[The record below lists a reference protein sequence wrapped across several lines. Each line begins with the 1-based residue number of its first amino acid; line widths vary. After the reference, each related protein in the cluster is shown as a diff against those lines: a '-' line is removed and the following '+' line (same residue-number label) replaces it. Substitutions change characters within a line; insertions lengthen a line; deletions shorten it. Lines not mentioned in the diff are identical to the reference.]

1 MSGIRLAF
9 IAAAVSGISIFANAQ
24 AVSAFPNATLF
35 TTLKNVI
42 VGAALVAAVLVWR
55 RADVRGLATRQWAGL
70 ATLGVIGGSIP
81 FVLFFEG
88 LARSVNAGDAS
99 FIHKTLF
106 VWVALGALAFLPRE
120 RLGSGQLAAL
130 GVLLVAQLLL
140 GAPRSVS
147 VGPGELMILA
157 ATLLWS
163 AEIVIARR
171 LLARTSSIIAS
182 AGRMG
187 GGALVLLAYTGAT
200 GQLTLALSPL
210 QWSWLGIT
218 AVLLLAF
225 VSSWYAALE
234 RAPATAVTSVL
245 TLGAPITAALAL
257 LAGRPAPSALQLA
270 GYALLCLAALA
281 FVALPYLPAAR
292 HARRAAGA

>member
-1 MSGIRLAF
+1 MSGIRLAL
-9 IAAAVSGISIFANAQ
+9 IAATVSGISIFLNAQ
-24 AVSAFPNATLF
+24 AIAAFPNATLF

-55 RADVRGLATRQWAGL
+55 RADLRGLAARQWAGL
-70 ATLGVIGGSIP
+70 AALGVIGGSIP

-130 GVLLVAQLLL
+130 GVLLGAQLLL
-140 GAPRSVS
+140 GAPRAVNA
-147 VGPGELMILA
+147 GPGELMILA

-171 LLARTSSIIAS
+171 LLSSTSSVIAS

-234 RAPATAVTSVL
+234 RAPATAVTCLL
-245 TLGAPITAALAL
+245 TLGAPITAALSLA
-257 LAGRPAPSALQLA
+257 AGRAPSTQQLA

-281 FVALPYLPAAR
+281 FVMLPRLEEK
-292 HARRAAGA
+292 RRSRRIAGA

>member
-1 MSGIRLAF
+1 MNGIRLAL
-9 IAAAVSGISIFANAQ
+9 IAAIVSGISIFVNAQ
-24 AVSAFPNATLF
+24 AISAFPNATLF

-42 VGAALVAAVLVWR
+42 VGAALVAVVLVWR
-55 RADVRGLATRQWAGL
+55 RADVRRLAARQWAGL
-70 ATLGVIGGSIP
+70 AALGVVGGSVP

-88 LARSVNAGDAS
+88 LSRSVNAADAS

-120 RLGSGQLAAL
+120 RLGAGQLAAL
-130 GVLLVAQLLL
+130 AVLLAAQLLL
-140 GAPRSVS
+140 GAPRSFN

-163 AEIVIARR
+163 AEIVVARR
-171 LLARTSSIIAS
+171 LLSGTSSAVAA

-187 GGALVLLAYTGAT
+187 GGAIVMLAYAGAT

-210 QWSWLGIT
+210 QWAWIVVT
-218 AVLLLAF
+218 ALLLCAF
-225 VSSWYAALE
+225 VSTWYAALE
-234 RAPATAVTSVL
+234 RAPATAVTCML

-257 LAGRPAPSALQLA
+257 LSGRPAPSLPQLA
-270 GYALLCLAALA
+270 GYALVVVAVSA
-281 FVALPYLPAAR
+281 FLALPRIAR
-292 HARRAAGA
+292 SVHVRAAAGT

>member
-1 MSGIRLAF
+1 MSGIRLALL
-9 IAAAVSGISIFANAQ
+9 AAAVSGVSIFVNAQ
-24 AVSAFPNATLF
+24 AVSAFQNATLF

-42 VGAALVAAVLVWR
+42 VGAALVAVVLVWR
-55 RADVRGLATRQWAGL
+55 RADVRGLAKRQWAGL
-70 ATLGVIGGSIP
+70 AALGVVGGSIP

-140 GAPRSVS
+140 GAPKSVNA
-147 VGPGELMILA
+147 GAGELMILA

-171 LLARTSSIIAS
+171 LLPSTSSVIAS

-210 QWSWLGIT
+210 QWSWLAIT
-218 AVLLLAF
+218 AILLLAF

-234 RAPATAVTSVL
+234 RAPATAVTCVL

-257 LAGRPAPSALQLA
+257 LAGRPAPSPLQLA

-281 FVALPYLPAAR
+281 FIALPHLAAS
-292 HARRAAGA
+292 RRAREAGAA

>member
-1 MSGIRLAF
+1 MSGIRLALL
-9 IAAAVSGISIFANAQ
+9 AATVSGVSIFVNAQ

-42 VGAALVAAVLVWR
+42 VGAALVAVVLVWR

-70 ATLGVIGGSIP
+70 AALGVIGGSIP

-140 GAPRSVS
+140 GAPKSVTA
-147 VGPGELMILA
+147 GAGELMILA

-171 LLARTSSIIAS
+171 LLSSTSSVIAS

-210 QWSWLGIT
+210 QWSWLAIT
-218 AVLLLAF
+218 AILLLAF

-234 RAPATAVTSVL
+234 RAPATAVTCVL

-257 LAGRPAPSALQLA
+257 LAGRPAPSPLQLA

-281 FVALPYLPAAR
+281 FIALPHLAAS
-292 HARRAAGA
+292 RRAREAGAA

>member
-1 MSGIRLAF
+1 MSGIKLAF
-9 IAAAVSGISIFANAQ
+9 IAAAVSGISIFVNAQ

-210 QWSWLGIT
+210 QWAWLGIT

-292 HARRAAGA
+292 RSRRAAGA

>member
-1 MSGIRLAF
+1 MSGIRLALL
-9 IAAAVSGISIFANAQ
+9 AAAVSGVSIFVNAQ

-42 VGAALVAAVLVWR
+42 VGAALVAVVLVWR

-70 ATLGVIGGSIP
+70 AALGFVGGSIP

-140 GAPRSVS
+140 GAPKSVTA
-147 VGPGELMILA
+147 GAGELMILA

-171 LLARTSSIIAS
+171 LLSSTSSVIAS

-210 QWSWLGIT
+210 QWSWLAIT
-218 AVLLLAF
+218 AIVLLAF

-234 RAPATAVTSVL
+234 RAPATAVTCVL

-257 LAGRPAPSALQLA
+257 LAGRPAPSPLQLA

-281 FVALPYLPAAR
+281 FIALPHLAAS
-292 HARRAAGA
+292 RRAREAGAA

>member
-1 MSGIRLAF
+1 MNGIRLAL
-9 IAAAVSGISIFANAQ
+9 IAAIVSGISIFVNAQ
-24 AVSAFPNATLF
+24 AISAFPNATLF

-42 VGAALVAAVLVWR
+42 VGAALVAVVLVWR
-55 RADVRGLATRQWAGL
+55 RADVRRLAARQWAGL
-70 ATLGVIGGSIP
+70 AALGVVGGSVP

-88 LARSVNAGDAS
+88 LSRSVNAADAS

-120 RLGSGQLAAL
+120 RLGAGQLAAL
-130 GVLLVAQLLL
+130 AVLLAAQLLL
-140 GAPRSVS
+140 GAPRSFN

-163 AEIVIARR
+163 AEIVVARR
-171 LLARTSSIIAS
+171 LLSGTSSAVAA

-187 GGALVLLAYTGAT
+187 GGAIVMLAYAGAT

-210 QWSWLGIT
+210 QWAWIVVT
-218 AVLLLAF
+218 ALLLCAF
-225 VSSWYAALE
+225 VSTWYAALE
-234 RAPATAVTSVL
+234 RAPATAVTCML

-257 LAGRPAPSALQLA
+257 LSGRPAPSLPQLA
-270 GYALLCLAALA
+270 GYALVVVAVSA
-281 FVALPYLPAAR
+281 FLALPRIAR
-292 HARRAAGA
+292 SVRVRAAAGT